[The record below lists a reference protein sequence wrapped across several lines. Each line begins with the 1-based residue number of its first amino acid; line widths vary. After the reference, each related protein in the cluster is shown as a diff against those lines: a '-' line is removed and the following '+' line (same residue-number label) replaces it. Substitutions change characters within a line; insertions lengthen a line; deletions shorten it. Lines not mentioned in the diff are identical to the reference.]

1 MVLDWHGWCTEHRS
15 DLNGVSIQIRSYSR
29 HLVGKS
35 SPLTRCALRAR
46 TESSSAATGDGNER
60 AAEELVRRHE
70 IIASRGL
77 AAVLNDPG
85 LWASEKKKNGVR

>member
-1 MVLDWHGWCTEHRS
+1 MVLDWHGWCTEHRPY
-15 DLNGVSIQIRSYSR
+15 LNGVSIQIRSYSC
-29 HLVGKS
+29 HLVGES
-35 SPLTRCALRAR
+35 SRPTRRALRAR

-85 LWASEKKKNGVR
+85 LWASAKKKNGVR